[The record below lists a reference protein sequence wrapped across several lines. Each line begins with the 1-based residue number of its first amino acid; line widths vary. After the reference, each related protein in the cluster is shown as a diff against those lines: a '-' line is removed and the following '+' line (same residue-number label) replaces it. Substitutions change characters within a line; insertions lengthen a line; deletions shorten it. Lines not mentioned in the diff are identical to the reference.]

1 MPGRTQADLADY
13 TVEASQAAGIKHYI
27 NKPDSLPQRS
37 HIYVK
42 TPNVDGKASFRTSK
56 HQN

>member
-1 MPGRTQADLADY
+1 MPGCTQADLADI
-13 TVEASQAAGIKHYI
+13 TVEAFTGCRIKQYI

-37 HIYVK
+37 HRYVK

-56 HQN
+56 TT